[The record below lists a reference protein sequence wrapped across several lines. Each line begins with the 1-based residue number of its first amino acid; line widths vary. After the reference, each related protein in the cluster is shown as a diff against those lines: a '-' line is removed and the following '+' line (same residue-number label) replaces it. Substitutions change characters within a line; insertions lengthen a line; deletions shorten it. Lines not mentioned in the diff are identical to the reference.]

1 MYKVRFYEEDNG
13 RKPIQEFIN
22 SAQKSLREKINRQIM
37 HLEEFG
43 ITYLNPYLKKLS
55 GTQLWEVRILGKD
68 STRIICVAIVK
79 REILVIH
86 IFKKKT
92 NKTSPKDLK
101 ISMERYK
108 KLDK

>member
-1 MYKVRFYEEDNG
+1 MYRVRFYEEKSG
-13 RKPIQEFIN
+13 KRPIQEFIN
-22 SAQKSLREKINRQIM
+22 STQKSLRGKINRQIM

-43 ITYLNPYLKKLS
+43 LTYMNPYLKKIS
-55 GTQLWEVRILGKD
+55 GTPLWEVRILGRD
-68 STRIICVAIVK
+68 SVRIICVAIVK
-79 REILVIH
+79 KEVLVMH

-101 ISMERYK
+101 ISIERYK